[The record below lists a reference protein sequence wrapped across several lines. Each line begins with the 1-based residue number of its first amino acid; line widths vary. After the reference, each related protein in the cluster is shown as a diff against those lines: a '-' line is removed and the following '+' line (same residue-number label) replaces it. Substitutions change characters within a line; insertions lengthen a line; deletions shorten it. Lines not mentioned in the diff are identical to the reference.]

1 MIGYKSKMDCD
12 WLLFAKHCK
21 RFKKS
26 RFTCPTIDQGK
37 KEICRAE
44 FSYQDLCH
52 AAQLPSKQKELF
64 EEKLAALTAAK
75 FCKYKDCP
83 GCQSYVERADMRN
96 LCVLCTICTA
106 QNGCRYEFCWKCKR
120 KWRGPVH
127 NDERCGYSDCEEKE
141 IKKIQTEQIYATKEK
156 SSDRKRVALII
167 NNVKFK
173 NCLYNRTGA
182 EKDEASMAILLE
194 GLGYNVIIL
203 NDLCSEG
210 MEAALRDFSQR
221 SEHIYSDSTFVV
233 VMSHGGPD
241 GINGINDDE
250 TERDIFPVDKIFY
263 YLNSKNCP
271 RLTDK
276 PKIILIQACRGGSSK
291 GTKQHREKD
300 FGCLRSCTPDTV
312 SSRNPASGSIFI
324 QSLVKIFNEHAHED
338 DIMELFRKDAF
349 WFEEAAKKDMC
360 PYQMP
365 CLERTTLV
373 KKFYICATIRGHPYS
388 KFSRHS
394 VLGTGQDCRQDAFW
408 FEEAAKQDMCPY
420 QMPCLER
427 TTLVKK
433 FYMFPGL

>member
-1 MIGYKSKMDCD
+1 M
-12 WLLFAKHCK
+12 
-21 RFKKS
+21 
-26 RFTCPTIDQGK
+26 
-37 KEICRAE
+37 
-44 FSYQDLCH
+44 
-52 AAQLPSKQKELF
+52 
-64 EEKLAALTAAK
+64 
-75 FCKYKDCP
+75 
-83 GCQSYVERADMRN
+83 
-96 LCVLCTICTA
+96 
-106 QNGCRYEFCWKCKR
+106 
-120 KWRGPVH
+120 
-127 NDERCGYSDCEEKE
+127 
-141 IKKIQTEQIYATKEK
+141 EQIYATKEK

-167 NNVKFK
+167 NNVKFR

-203 NDLCSEG
+203 NDQCSEG
-210 MEAALRDFSQR
+210 MEAALRDFSQCG
-221 SEHIYSDSTFVV
+221 EHIYSDSTFVV

-241 GINGINDDE
+241 GIYGINFNE

-263 YLNSKNCP
+263 YLNSEHCP

-276 PKIILIQACRGGSSK
+276 PKIILIQACRGDEKGHVWVSDGVASSR

-312 SSRNPASGSIFI
+312 SIRNTGSGSIFI

-373 KKFYICATIRGHPYS
+373 KKFY
-388 KFSRHS
+388 FS
-394 VLGTGQDCRQDAFW
+394 L
-408 FEEAAKQDMCPY
+408 
-420 QMPCLER
+420 L
-427 TTLVKK
+427 
-433 FYMFPGL
+433 